1 MLYFFNSTNKSDRMK
16 HPLTVSTSSIKRA
29 YALAIINFRNNNYKG
44 SPIRINI

>member
-16 HPLTVSTSSIKRA
+16 HPLTIATHSEKRA